1 MYDLSLDISINNA
14 TNDDCDTFRS
24 ILLAQK
30 ILLTLI
36 PVFFLL
42 VGIPGNMI
50 TILVLN
56 RPTIK
61 DNIFSVYLSSLC
73 YFNIITLL
81 AHSPRFI
88 SQAWIQR
95 ELYFTNDHFCVLYR
109 LFSLSAVTIATW
121 LLLVITAARL
131 FFITERTKR
140 WIQSYCYPP
149 FVILGLVVFVTV
161 VEIPIVAKWLR
172 FSDDNGKTVL
182 CHQSS
187 KSNMVF
193 VQIVFQMVI
202 PAVGIISMNLWI
214 VLKHKMKDY
223 GLMENATSAR
233 LRQHLVGLLAVS
245 STHFIVSALPLCIYF
260 PNERRI
266 FDLSTPLG
274 QVKAHFTYS
283 LVALI
288 LYSNNATSFITYCFF
303 GRRFRGE
310 FFKIINKYI
319 LMVCPNLRLTVPILD
334 TPSDSKRLKPSGT
347 ETSMTDVG
355 LREDISMAPSLKMV
369 PSSEFPEGPRMQAPR
384 ESLI

>member
-14 TNDDCDTFRS
+14 TNGDRDTLRS

-42 VGIPGNMI
+42 VGIPGNVI

-88 SQAWIQR
+88 TQAWIQR
-95 ELYFTNDHFCVLYR
+95 ELYFTNDHFCVFYR
-109 LFSLSAVTIATW
+109 LFSLSVVTIATW

-172 FSDDNGKTVL
+172 FNDDNG
-182 CHQSS
+182 
-187 KSNMVF
+187 
-193 VQIVFQMVI
+193 
-202 PAVGIISMNLWI
+202 
-214 VLKHKMKDY
+214 
-223 GLMENATSAR
+223 
-233 LRQHLVGLLAVS
+233 QHLVGLLAVS

-274 QVKAHFTYS
+274 QAKAHFTYS

-310 FFKIINKYI
+310 FFRIINKYI
-319 LMVCPNLRLTVPILD
+319 LMVCPTLRLTVPILD